1 MKAFFLS
8 LILLT
13 LLSVSTYAQESTI
26 DLNNLLV
33 PTSPGFVIL
42 DKSPASIEKPV
53 SPKTFG
59 ISVLRLLKQNEGG
72 LDFTPYWFW
81 DHRNLKFQ
89 NYINNRSPILQTLNL
104 SVAASQGDSASY
116 LSAGVRTHLLRI
128 YSKGKINEILAKES
142 DIVTALSTDPDSLDL
157 DELTRL
163 KNEIAALT
171 AEPRLSIELAGAIA
185 GFSADNKFSHL
196 SNNRYGAWL
205 NIAYRPNDKTPFNL
219 LGVFRYTK
227 AINGSVIN
235 TDSTLIDY
243 GIAASYQ
250 QPKFD
255 IQLEYVNRNDIE
267 NHEHYNR
274 LALVGNY
281 VVANNVVIVASFGK
295 NFAEAENIIA
305 LFGVKFGIAN
315 EKLRLR

>member
-1 MKAFFLS
+1 MKNFFLS
-8 LILLT
+8 LIPLT
-13 LLSVSTYAQESTI
+13 LLTVSSYAQEGTI
-26 DLNNLLV
+26 DLNNLIV

-72 LDFTPYWFW
+72 LDFTPFWFW
-81 DHRNLKFQ
+81 NHRNLTFKD
-89 NYINNRSPILQTLNL
+89 YINNRSPIIQTLNL

-116 LSAGVRTHLLRI
+116 LSAGIRTHLLRVF
-128 YSKGKINEILAKES
+128 SKDKISEIAAKES
-142 DIVTALSTDPDSLDL
+142 EIVMALATDPDSLDL
-157 DELTRL
+157 DALSRL
-163 KNEIAALT
+163 KNELAALT
-171 AEPRLSIELAGAIA
+171 AEPRLSVELAGAMA

-196 SNNRYGAWL
+196 ANNRYGAWL
-205 NIAYRPNDKTPFNL
+205 NIAYRPDDKVPFNL
-219 LGVFRYTK
+219 LGVGRFTK
-227 AINGSVIN
+227 AINGSIKGG
-235 TDSTLIDY
+235 DSTLIDY

-250 QPKFD
+250 QQKFD
-255 IQLEYVNRNDIE
+255 IQLEYVNRNDVE

-295 NFAEAENIIA
+295 NFSDVENIIA

-315 EKLRLR
+315 EKLSLR

>member
-1 MKAFFLS
+1 MKAFILL
-8 LILLT
+8 LIPISLLT
-13 LLSVSTYAQESTI
+13 LSSYAQEGVVN
-26 DLNNLLV
+26 LNNLIV

-59 ISVLRLLKQNEGG
+59 VSVLRLLKQNEGG

-81 DHRNLKFQ
+81 NHPNLTFK
-89 NYINNRSPILQTLNL
+89 NYIDNRSPILQTLNL
-104 SVAASQGDSASY
+104 SLAASQGDSASY

-128 YSKGKINEILAKES
+128 FSKDKIS
-142 DIVTALSTDPDSLDL
+142 DINAIEQDIITALSTDPDNLDL
-157 DELTRL
+157 EELTRL
-163 KNEIAALT
+163 KDKLAALT
-171 AEPRLSIELAGAIA
+171 AEPRLSMELAGAMA
-185 GFSADNKFSHL
+185 GFSADNKFAHL
-196 SNNRYGAWL
+196 ANKRYGAWL
-205 NIAYRPNDKTPFNL
+205 NVAYRPNDKVPLNL

-227 AINGSVIN
+227 AINGSIKSS
-235 TDSTLIDY
+235 DSTLIDY

-250 QPKFD
+250 QQKFD
-255 IQLEYVNRNDIE
+255 IQLEYVNRNDVE

-281 VVANNVVIVASFGK
+281 VVANNVVVVASFGK
-295 NFAEAENIIA
+295 NFAETENIIA

-315 EKLRLR
+315 EKLSLR